1 MSALAK
7 QEPRDLGSLFGSF
20 TQDQIELIK
29 VTVCK
34 NSTDNELKL
43 FLYTAKHAG
52 LDPLLKQIYAVK
64 RGNAMTI
71 QTGIDGFRAI
81 AERTGMY
88 SPGDETKYSY
98 NAKKELESATVYVK
112 KMTRDGTWHQVSSTA
127 YFKEYCQSY
136 NGRPSTFWSKSP
148 HVMLAK
154 CAESN
159 ALRKA
164 FPFELGAL
172 YSSEEMCNGISKT
185 KIDDEF
191 LNEDVIGTAP
201 EDNVTIEIPEGA
213 DPKKVDEYI
222 EYLKHLYS
230 QTTPVIKAW
239 INERPER
246 FWETFPK
253 WVALEEKKA
262 KGKSEEK
269 VVEIKEVKAEV

>member
-1 MSALAK
+1 MSALTK
-7 QEPRDLGSLFGSF
+7 QETHDIGSLLGSF
-20 TQDQIELIK
+20 TQDQVDLIK
-29 VTVCK
+29 STVCK

-98 NAKKELESATVYVK
+98 NANKELESATVYVK

-136 NGRPSTFWSKSP
+136 NGRPSSFWSKSP

-172 YSSEEMCNGISKT
+172 YSTEEMHNGISK
-185 KIDDEF
+185 KKEEDEF
-191 LNEDVIGTAP
+191 LTEDKVGKAP
-201 EDNVTIEIPEGA
+201 EDNVTIEIPKGA
-213 DPKKVDEYI
+213 DPKLVDGYI
-222 EYLKHLYS
+222 KYLAHHYE
-230 QTTPVIKAW
+230 QTEPVIKSW
-239 INERPER
+239 INGEPEK
-246 FWETFPK
+246 FWEKFHVWADRSKKLAEIIPVDVEPK
-253 WVALEEKKA
+253 EIQEE
-262 KGKSEEK
+262 
-269 VVEIKEVKAEV
+269 VY